1 MGTKNDASNYSQ
13 RLMKFL
19 AAITAFCISS
29 LTFSQT
35 SDSTSRGTIK
45 IIVPYSAGAVTDALG
60 RLVAKGLNE
69 SYGINVIVENKTGAG
84 GTIGTEQVAN
94 AAPDG
99 NTLVLG
105 ATGPVSVGKA
115 LYPQLRYD
123 PAKDL
128 TPIAII
134 TRVPFVVVV
143 HPDTPYK
150 SVADI
155 IAAAKSNPN
164 GIVYGSA
171 GNGTPQHIIGEMFK
185 QTTNTQLLHVPY
197 KGSAPATTDLLG
209 NQVPLMFDN
218 PGPLMQHIK
227 AGKLRVLAQT
237 GDKRSPALPDV
248 PTLRELGFTGLVA
261 APWYGILGPGNMPPA
276 IAEKLNKEINA
287 VLRRPDVVARMQ
299 EMGLVASQMSL
310 AETKQ
315 FLSNE
320 AKIWGDA
327 TRKSNATVD

>member
-1 MGTKNDASNYSQ
+1 MILTSLLK
-13 RLMKFL
+13 RLVTVI
-19 AAITAFCISS
+19 AIALVIAPLGFSTAFA
-29 LTFSQT
+29 QT
-35 SDSTSRGTIK
+35 PDANSKNIK

-60 RLVAKGLNE
+60 RLIALGLSE
-69 SYGINVIVENKTGAG
+69 SFGVNVIVENKVGAG
-84 GTIGTEQVAN
+84 GTIGTEQVAFSP
-94 AAPDG
+94 PDG
-99 NTLVLG
+99 NTLLLG

-143 HPDTPYK
+143 HPDQPYK
-150 SVADI
+150 NVAEL
-155 IAAAKSNPN
+155 IAAAKAKPN
-164 GIVYGSA
+164 SIAYGSA

-185 QTTNTQLLHVPY
+185 QSTNVQLLHVPY

-218 PGPLMQHIK
+218 PGPLMQHIRT
-227 AGKLRVLAQT
+227 GKLRALAQT
-237 GDKRSPALPDV
+237 GERRSAALPDV
-248 PTLRELGFTGLVA
+248 PTLREAGVLGLVA
-261 APWYGILGPGNMPPA
+261 APWYGIMGPGNMPA
-276 IAEKLNKEINA
+276 ATAEKLNKEINA
-287 VLRRPDVVARMQ
+287 VLRRPDVIARMQ
-299 EMGLVASQMSL
+299 EMGLVATPMSL

-315 FLSNE
+315 FLTIE
-320 AKIWGDA
+320 AKVWGDA